1 MKIVIV
7 GAGEVGYHIAGRLAL
22 ENQDVVVIDKSE
34 TALQR
39 ISDNLDVQVIQ
50 GSGGS
55 PVILRRAGIQE
66 AEILLAVTD
75 SDETNLVA
83 CLVADALSPNTK
95 KLARLRDVDY
105 DDFHETFQTGAPRI
119 KTIINPE
126 VEVVR
131 TIDRL
136 MSVPGAVDV
145 SDFADGRVKL
155 IGVRMSEKTPLCG
168 VHLHKLPDTIG
179 RGKLLVA
186 AVIRNEKLIIPRGD
200 DQLLANDLVYLFS
213 ETDKLEET
221 LALFQIR
228 SEPIR
233 NALIVG
239 GGRVGT
245 RLAILMES
253 RSIHAKIIEKDE
265 ARAHELAKKLNNVM
279 VLHGDGS
286 DQQLLSEENIAGMDV
301 VITLTNDEETNIL
314 TSLMARRMGARQ
326 VITKVNKFSYF
337 PVMLAIG
344 LEQVVNTRLSAINT
358 IIQFIRQGKVLSAVS
373 LKDEQAEVLEAIA
386 METSDIVDKPIHKV
400 GFPKGSLVTAIFRN
414 DKVIIPTG
422 DSVIK
427 VGDRVIIFAHRLAIP
442 KIEKRLAVKLEYF

>member
-7 GAGEVGYHIAGRLAL
+7 GAGEVGYHIASRLAF
-22 ENQDVVVIDKSE
+22 ENKDVVVIDRDE
-34 TALQR
+34 AALQR
-39 ISDNLDVQVIQ
+39 VSDNLDVQVIQ

-66 AEILLAVTD
+66 TEILLAVTD
-75 SDETNLVA
+75 SDDANLVA
-83 CLVADALSPNTK
+83 CLVADALSPNTR
-95 KLARLRDVDY
+95 KLARIRDADY
-105 DDFHETFQTGAPRI
+105 DDYHEAFQTGAPRI
-119 KTIINPE
+119 ETIINPE

-155 IGVRMSEKTPLCG
+155 IGLRMSEKTPLCG

-186 AVIRNEKLIIPRGD
+186 AVLRNDKLIIPRGD
-200 DQLLANDLVYLFS
+200 DQILANDLVYFFC
-213 ETDKLEET
+213 EADKLEET

-233 NALIVG
+233 HALIVG

-245 RLAILMES
+245 RLARLMEK
-253 RSIHAKIIEKDE
+253 RSIQARIIEKDE
-265 ARAHELAKKLNNVM
+265 ARSDELARQLNHVM

-286 DQQLLSEENIAGMDV
+286 DQQLLIEENIEGMDV

-358 IIQFIRQGKVLSAVS
+358 ILQFIREGKVLSAVS

-400 GFPKGSLVTAIFRN
+400 GFPKGSLVAAIFRN

-422 DSVIK
+422 DSVITK
-427 VGDRVIIFAHRLAIP
+427 GDRVIIFAHRRTIP